1 MAVLLLQSATVGS
14 LAGVSTATSGT
25 TVAVDATGAGGSFV
39 GPLLVGNV
47 PATATSG
54 YLLQLST
61 SSPSAT
67 SFTVDYA
74 GAAKSWAGALSVA
87 SGGATLTGTA
97 AVVGR
102 IMVRNRGF
110 HTAA

>member
-54 YLLQLST
+54 YLLQLS
-61 SSPSAT
+61 
-67 SFTVDYA
+67 FTVDYA